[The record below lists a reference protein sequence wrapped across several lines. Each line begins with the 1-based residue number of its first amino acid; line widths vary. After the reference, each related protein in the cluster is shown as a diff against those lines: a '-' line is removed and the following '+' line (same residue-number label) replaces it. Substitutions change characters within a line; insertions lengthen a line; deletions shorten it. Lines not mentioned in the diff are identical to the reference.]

1 MTIFSD
7 IISNLVWSIRS
18 AVFPDAKAMR
28 RRRICLRIGNRF
40 VRGKKPCL
48 RLVENG
54 FQLFK
59 VLEQLFEIQVS
70 LGIQRKY
77 IRPEVQ

>member
-1 MTIFSD
+1 
-7 IISNLVWSIRS
+7 
-18 AVFPDAKAMR
+18 
-28 RRRICLRIGNRF
+28 LRIGNRF